1 MKKAFCDICGKEISG
16 NMAHYSLSI
25 CSGFSK
31 VQMNIA
37 YEYLCKECTDIIYDD
52 VINLKYQKTT

>member
-1 MKKAFCDICGKEISG
+1 MKKVFCDICGKEIKSG
-16 NMAHYSLSI
+16 VAHYSLSL

-37 YEYLCKECTDIIYDD
+37 YEDLCEECTDIIYDD
-52 VINLKYQKTT
+52 VMNLKYPKPT